1 MCRGIGHI
9 FTLALLGFLAILL
22 VGPVVALVS
31 ALLAVIIALLAV
43 LLPFVVIGFLVWGGY
58 QIVSHTPSSAW
69 RNIREAGKNIAQFM
83 VVTPFKVCKGACVGT
98 VNATK
103 TVLRRSWYTLGV
115 ISRVLLD
122 AVFGG
127 LVGALL
133 GFVTMSDSSPESFRG
148 IVIATFVGAVT
159 GALVRV
165 SQTPRVPREVNL
177 NVEKVR

>member
-22 VGPVVALVS
+22 VGPVVAVIS
-31 ALLAVIIALLAV
+31 ALLAVVVALLAV
-43 LLPFVVIGFLVWGGY
+43 LLPFVIIGFLVWGGY

-69 RNIREAGKNIAQFM
+69 RNIRDAGKNIAHVM
-83 VVTPFKVCKGACVGT
+83 VVTPFKVCKGACIGT
-98 VNATK
+98 VSASK
-103 TVLRRSWYTLGV
+103 ALVRRSWYTLGV
-115 ISRVLLD
+115 ISRILLD

-133 GFVTMSDSSPESFRG
+133 GFVTVNDSSPESFRG
-148 IVIATFVGAVT
+148 VVIATFVGAVT

-165 SQTPRVPREVNL
+165 SQTPRAPREVQL
-177 NVEKVR
+177 NVEKAR